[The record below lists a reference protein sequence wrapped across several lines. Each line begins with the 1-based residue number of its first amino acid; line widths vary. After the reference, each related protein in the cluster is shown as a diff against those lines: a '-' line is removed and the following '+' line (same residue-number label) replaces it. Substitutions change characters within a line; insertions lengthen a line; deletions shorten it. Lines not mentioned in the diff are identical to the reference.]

1 MQVSTKP
8 VVQGKRPLGV
18 WILTG
23 YAILFAG
30 LGPVIAAVMLLI
42 LGDEGQAAGLG
53 PIDWLLPLV
62 LGICVTVAAIGAW
75 RGSNR
80 ARIALVVL
88 VTVHYVLIAINNLL
102 WLGAGS
108 VPDAQQVTALGRV
121 VRGVL
126 YPAVY
131 IWYFRRLETKEFYE
145 SAEQV

>member
-1 MQVSTKP
+1 MDVSSKP

-23 YAILFAG
+23 YAIVFTG
-30 LGPVIAAVMLLI
+30 LGPVIVAVMLLAS
-42 LGDEGQAAGLG
+42 GEARAAGLG

-75 RGSNR
+75 RGNNR

-88 VTVHYVLIAINNLL
+88 VTIHYVLIAINNLL
-102 WLGAGS
+102 FLGSGS
-108 VPDAQQVTALGRV
+108 IPDTRQVTMWGRV

-131 IWYFRRLETKEFYE
+131 IWYFRRWETKEFYE
-145 SAEQV
+145 SV